1 MQLQVRIYFLDG
13 KMIKLKSGNN
23 TSGIGMYV
31 QYVSTIHLYSPSV
44 QHRIDLFKLSMLS
57 LQILKMSYTKLKSP
71 MVNTDLIVLYIV

>member
-31 QYVSTIHLYSPSV
+31 QHVSTIHLYSPS
-44 QHRIDLFKLSMLS
+44 I
-57 LQILKMSYTKLKSP
+57 TA
-71 MVNTDLIVLYIV
+71 